1 MSAIFVILAV
11 WRTFAFHNNYQINKM
26 EWINN
31 LFTIHSAV
39 QTVVLLALIVSIG
52 LALGKLRIRGI
63 SLGVAF
69 VFFIGIVAGSLD
81 FSADEDMI
89 SFAETF
95 GLSLFV
101 YALGLHVGPN
111 FIGMM
116 RHDGVR
122 LNLWGL
128 GIILLGTF
136 MALALCVVLP
146 IGVPDMVGILCGATT
161 NTPAL
166 GAAQQALTN
175 AHMPSSG
182 AALGCAVTYPLG
194 VVGVIFAMIL
204 LRKFV
209 AKPSD
214 LTHKPSTDED
224 NTYIGQFAVINPAIT
239 NKTIAEISLM
249 TKRHFIISRIWRD
262 GKVIVPLASTVMQIG
277 DNVLVV
283 TNRDE
288 VPAMDIL
295 FGKHVEKDWNRDK
308 IDWNAIDSTLESR
321 VIVMTRT
328 RLNGKTL
335 GSLHM
340 RQSYGVNVSRVM
352 RGDIKLLAT
361 DDLHL
366 QYGDYVTVVGT
377 PSSIDNAE
385 AFLGNAVQGLNE
397 PNLGAIFFGLLI
409 GMALGMIPINIP
421 GMSAPVKLGIA
432 GGPIIAGI
440 VIGALGSRV
449 HFISYTTRSASLML
463 RKLGLSLYL
472 ACLGLVAGTDFL
484 ATIIRPEG
492 VLWVAVGFALTVIPL
507 LIVGAI
513 ALKTG
518 KFDFGS
524 ICGLLCGAMANPMA
538 LSYANDTIKND
549 RAAVAY
555 TSVYP
560 LGMFIRVIIAQIIIM
575 FIV

>member
-81 FSADEDMI
+81 FSADEDML

-214 LTHKPSTDED
+214 LTYKPSTDED

-277 DNVLVV
+277 DNVMVV

-321 VIVMTRT
+321 VIVVTRT

>member
-513 ALKTG
+513 AIKTG

>member
-277 DNVLVV
+277 DNVMVV

-321 VIVMTRT
+321 VIVVTRT

-538 LSYANDTIKND
+538 LSYGNDTIKND